1 MKQHSYAFCKFVLLS
16 YSRTR
21 LTILDNGHLSENF
34 KMRNILKTK
43 LKSLENIHPADT
55 ALTTSSNIAPLS
67 TAYLDQQPSAMGI
80 NRRRQSRRTSFGTAS
95 STINQVA
102 SAIDSKQPLDLATIQ
117 MFERIIEWEID
128 ALTVDLKGKSTR
140 EDNLYPAK

>member
-1 MKQHSYAFCKFVLLS
+1 
-16 YSRTR
+16 
-21 LTILDNGHLSENF
+21 
-34 KMRNILKTK
+34 MREILKVKLRK
-43 LKSLENIHPADT
+43 LKNIHPADSAT
-55 ALTTSSNIAPLS
+55 ATSSNIAPLS
-67 TAYLDQQPSAMGI
+67 TAYLDQEPSAMGI
-80 NRRRQSRRTSFGTAS
+80 NQRRQSRRASFGTAS

-102 SAIDSKQPLDLATIQ
+102 TAIDSKQPLDLATIQ